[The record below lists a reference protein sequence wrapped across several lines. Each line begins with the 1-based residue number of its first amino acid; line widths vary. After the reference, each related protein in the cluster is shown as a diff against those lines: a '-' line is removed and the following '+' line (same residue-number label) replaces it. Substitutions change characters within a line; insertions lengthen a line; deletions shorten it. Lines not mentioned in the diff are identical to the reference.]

1 MEVPHVHIGKQ
12 LQVNFSPQGAVPI
25 PCAAYLTGPAAI
37 PGTGFFNGSV
47 MVGSPVLHPI
57 HTAALMVTRPDPISN
72 PLAAKAPSIFHI
84 RGLPPPA
91 STPIDVVL
99 GDPLG
104 PVGITMAT
112 TVVIETNLTSKL
124 TFSPLETKFIALMK
138 KLGVQ
143 VDTGATAEIGA
154 QAQAGAEFRASAKA
168 LAGPTVVTG
177 PLISTGLITGLDVL
191 SKTSGKTLSSRK
203 GFDLAHPTRE
213 GKRVRHICVEGPE
226 SAIYIRGKLNGSHII
241 ELPEYWKGLVDYDTI
256 SVNLTP
262 FGRKDDLYVKDI
274 QEDRIIIAGNHLTN
288 VQCFYQVWVD
298 RLSEEP
304 LIVEYDGESPADYPG
319 DNTEYSI
326 AGFHYDVRK

>member
-1 MEVPHVHIGKQ
+1 MELSDAHVGKQ
-12 LQVNFSPQGAVPI
+12 LQCNYSPQGVAPI

-37 PGTGFFNGSV
+37 PGTGFFNGGV
-47 MVGSPVLHPI
+47 MVGSPILHPI
-57 HTAALMVTRPDPISN
+57 HTAALMVTRPDPITN

-112 TVVIETNLTSKL
+112 TIVIETNLTSKL

-168 LAGPTVVTG
+168 LAGPTVVSG
-177 PLISTGLITGLDVL
+177 PLVAMGLITGLDVL
-191 SKTSGKTLSSRK
+191 SKSSAKTLSSRK
-203 GFDLAHPTRE
+203 DFDIPHPNKDGWRL
-213 GKRVRHICVEGPE
+213 RH
-226 SAIYIRGKLNGSHII
+226 
-241 ELPEYWKGLVDYDTI
+241 T
-256 SVNLTP
+256 
-262 FGRKDDLYVKDI
+262 
-274 QEDRIIIAGNHLTN
+274 
-288 VQCFYQVWVD
+288 
-298 RLSEEP
+298 
-304 LIVEYDGESPADYPG
+304 
-319 DNTEYSI
+319 
-326 AGFHYDVRK
+326 

>member
-1 MEVPHVHIGKQ
+1 MEVSDVHIGKQ

-37 PGTGFFNGSV
+37 PGTGFFNGGV
-47 MVGSPVLHPI
+47 MVGSPILHPI

-91 STPIDVVL
+91 STPVDVVL

-112 TVVIETNLTSKL
+112 TIVIETNLTSKL

-191 SKTSGKTLSSRK
+191 SKSSGKTLSSRK
-203 GFDLAHPTRE
+203 DFDIPHPNKDGWRL
-213 GKRVRHICVEGPE
+213 RHTCVEGPE
-226 SAIYIRGKLNGSHII
+226 SAVYIRGKLDGEHVIK
-241 ELPEYWKGLVDYDTI
+241 LPEYWKDLIDYDTI
-256 SVNLTP
+256 SVHLTP

-274 QEDRIIIAGNHLTN
+274 QEDRIIVAGDHLTN
-288 VQCFYQVWVD
+288 VKCFYQVWAD
-298 RLSEEP
+298 RIGK
-304 LIVEYDGESPADYPG
+304 LIVEYEGDSPADYPG
-319 DNTEYSI
+319 DQSDHSI
-326 AGFHYDVRK
+326 AGYTYDVRE

>member
-1 MEVPHVHIGKQ
+1 MEVSDIHCGKQ
-12 LQVNFSPQGAVPI
+12 LQVNFSPQGSVPI
-25 PCAAYLTGPAAI
+25 PCAAYLTGAAAI
-37 PGTGFFNGSV
+37 PGTGFFNGGV
-47 MVGSPVLHPI
+47 MVGSPILHPI
-57 HTAALMVTRPDPISN
+57 HTAAMMVTRPDPISN

-112 TVVIETNLTSKL
+112 TVVIETNLTSKI

-143 VDTGATAEIGA
+143 VDTGATVETGA

-168 LAGPTVVTG
+168 LAGPTVVNG
-177 PLISTGLITGLDVL
+177 PLVSTSLITGADVL
-191 SKTSGKTLSSRK
+191 SKKSGKTLSSRK
-203 GFDLAHPTRE
+203 GFDLAHPTRK

-226 SAIYIRGKLNGSHII
+226 SAIYIRGKLDGSHII

-256 SVNLTP
+256 TVNLTP

-298 RLSEEP
+298 RLTDEP
-304 LIVEYDGESPADYPG
+304 LVVEYDGESAADYPG

-326 AGFHYDVRK
+326 AGYHYDVRE